1 MLGDNRV
8 ACAIQFTACASWCAG
23 GMCVSPAQLGRCLPH
38 GMGWESNSPPFLI
51 INRDGTV
58 DPGTHR
64 SASARDATA
73 RPRQPDRRRRVSHAH
88 PVPSA
93 AVASIHPR
101 TPSGDARRKFK
112 AAPCRRRRRLRRPPS
127 PGGRGPNHRACVA
140 VLLRCVNNSIP
151 SWLDAPTTWPP

>member
-51 INRDGTV
+51 INRDGTDRTV

-73 RPRQPDRRRRVSHAH
+73 RPRQPDRRRRC
-88 PVPSA
+88 
-93 AVASIHPR
+93 AVAGGGCPMPIPSRPPLSLQFIHVRRAATRAENSKPR
-101 TPSGDARRKFK
+101 RADEDDDCVVRRAPAA
-112 AAPCRRRRRLRRPPS
+112 AAPII
-127 PGGRGPNHRACVA
+127 GHVWQFAYA
-140 VLLRCVNNSIP
+140 
-151 SWLDAPTTWPP
+151 A